1 MDDARVLAEL
11 EELVRSTYQ
20 LWDED
25 WVGFSWRNYTFDH
38 VQRVRALS
46 RTLAAREGAE
56 ARVLEF
62 ATLLHDITKSYDGEI
77 MMKDGQR
84 VLDANGFWRNEYLP
98 PARRNLVTDLY
109 DELGLKGSVHH
120 DSGARI
126 AAHLLA
132 ERGYSAVFCAHV
144 AEIIRSH
151 LKVTDH
157 SSLEGGIIY
166 DADTID
172 SNIGLPALYR
182 NIMIVLR
189 GRDKQAQ
196 AQGRPDATA
205 ELEAD
210 PAAFFRPW
218 ILERLPTWVG
228 SKHRDF
234 VTKMT
239 TASGKALADAR
250 IDRLGRLVE
259 ELAHELSDFDYN
271 VRHGRLAVLWY
282 FARNRKGATLSR
294 QLPHLEGEW
303 LPSNGTNEHAVAFV
317 RALRDEAA
325 GRC

>member
-1 MDDARVLAEL
+1 MDDGKVLAEL
-11 EELVRSTYQ
+11 EGLVRDTYQ

-38 VQRVRALS
+38 IKRVQALS
-46 RTLAAREGAE
+46 RTLAAREE
-56 ARVLEF
+56 ADARALEF

-77 MMKDGQR
+77 MMRDGQR
-84 VLDANGFWRNEYLP
+84 VLDANGFWLNEYLP
-98 PARRNLVTDLY
+98 PARRNALTDLY
-109 DELGLKGSVHH
+109 DELGLRGSVHH

-126 AAHLLA
+126 AAHLLT

-144 AEIIRSH
+144 AEIIQSH
-151 LKVTDH
+151 LKVTDN
-157 SSLEGGIIY
+157 SSVEGGIIY

-196 AQGRPDATA
+196 ANGQPNATA

-210 PAAFFRPW
+210 PEAFFRPW
-218 ILERLPTWVG
+218 ILERLPTWVN

-239 TASGKALADAR
+239 TESGKALADAR
-250 IDRLGRLVE
+250 IDRLGVLVE
-259 ELAHELSDFDYN
+259 HLAHELSDFDAN
-271 VRHGRLAVLWY
+271 LQRGRLSVLWH
-282 FARNRKGATLSR
+282 FAQHRKGGMLSR
-294 QLPHLEGEW
+294 QLPYLETEW
-303 LPSNGTNEHAVAFV
+303 LPANGANEETLAFV
-317 RALRDEAA
+317 RALRDEAN
-325 GRC
+325 GLC

>member
-1 MDDARVLAEL
+1 MNDAAVLAEL
-11 EELVRSTYQ
+11 EDLVYATYG

-38 VQRVRALS
+38 VQRVRALA
-46 RTLAAREGAE
+46 RTLAAREGAD

-62 ATLLHDITKSYDGEI
+62 ATLLHDLTKSYDGEI
-77 MMKDGQR
+77 IVKDGQR

-98 PARRNLVTDLY
+98 PARRNVISDLY
-109 DELGLKGSVHH
+109 DEFGLQGSVHH
-120 DSGARI
+120 DSGARL
-126 AAHLLA
+126 AAHLLS

-151 LKVTDH
+151 LKVSDH

-182 NIMIVLR
+182 NLMITLR

-196 AQGRPDATA
+196 AQGLPDAGL
-205 ELEAD
+205 ELEGD
-210 PAAFFRPW
+210 PEAFFRHW
-218 ILERLPTWVG
+218 VLERLPGWVN

-239 TASGKALADAR
+239 TESGKTLADAR
-250 IDRLGRLVE
+250 IDRLGVLVE
-259 ELAHELSDFDYN
+259 ELAHELSFFEEAL
-271 VRHGRLAVLWY
+271 RTGRLAVLWY
-282 FARNRKGATLSR
+282 FATHRHGAELSKQLDALAGPWAVEVGATAEAG
-294 QLPHLEGEW
+294 QFIQ
-303 LPSNGTNEHAVAFV
+303 NI
-317 RALRDEAA
+317 RDEAN
-325 GRC
+325 GLC